1 MKKLSFVI
9 LAAFSVYALQGCSG
23 GTKSTQSTDSVTTKD
38 SSTKVVT
45 KTDSIKVDSSDAK
58 FATTAAGGGMAEIQ
72 FSSLA
77 QQKTSNTNIRSFA
90 AMMVKDHSAAGDS
103 LAAIAKKKGISLP
116 ATLDAAH
123 QKKYDDLNKLSGAAF
138 DKAYVDVMIS
148 DHGDALKLMQDAA
161 ANCKD
166 ADLKAF
172 AGKTA
177 PVVQAHLDAI
187 NKIKDGM
194 K

>member
-1 MKKLSFVI
+1 MKKLSYVI
-9 LAAFSVYALQGCSG
+9 LAAFAVYALQGCSG
-23 GTKSTQSTDSVTTKD
+23 GTKSTQTDSVTTKD
-38 SSTKVVT
+38 STTKVVT
-45 KTDSIKVDSSDAK
+45 KTDSVKVDSADAK
-58 FATTAAGGGMAEIQ
+58 FAITAAGGGMAEIQ
-72 FSSLA
+72 LSSLA
-77 QQKTSNTNIRSFA
+77 QQKTSNTNIKGFA

-103 LAAIAKKKGISLP
+103 LAAIAKKKGIALP
-116 ATLDAAH
+116 STLDAAH

-161 ANCKD
+161 TNCKD

-187 NKIKDGM
+187 NKIKDSM